1 MPTAADRAEAP
12 TAIQTHLAAIFTSLE
27 LSRSIWL
34 ITSLSPGSGEKMSKH
49 SVRAG
54 NVAALLTRFSE
65 LKQKAFARTGE
76 SFPIVAIQ
84 EAGLDGFWLHRT
96 LEREGIESHVVD
108 PASIATSRR
117 RRRAK
122 TDRIDGEALL
132 RALLA
137 HKRGEPRVCAMAKAP
152 TPEEEDQRRLCRERK
167 VLIAERVEHVN
178 RIKGLLFSQG
188 ISDYEPLR
196 RDRRQ
201 RLEELTTGD
210 GRPLPMHLKTQISRE
225 LDRLELL
232 LDQIK
237 RAEAE
242 RDALL
247 AAQPAAAPASAGRM
261 LLDFKGIGAEFAANL
276 WLEALFRHFD
286 NRRQIASYAGLAPT
300 PWQSGSVNR
309 EQGVSKAG
317 NPRLRAILIELAWL
331 WLRHQPQS
339 ALALWFKER
348 VNRNGGRMKKAI
360 IVALARK
367 LLVALWKYVNAG
379 VIIEGA
385 VMKAERA

>member
-1 MPTAADRAEAP
+1 
-12 TAIQTHLAAIFTSLE
+12 
-27 LSRSIWL
+27 
-34 ITSLSPGSGEKMSKH
+34 MSKH

-54 NVAALLTRFSE
+54 DVAALLTRFSE

-76 SFPIVAIQ
+76 TFPIVAIQ
-84 EAGLDGFWLHRT
+84 EAGLDGFWLHRV

-137 HKRGEPRVCAMAKAP
+137 YRRGEPRVCAMVKAP
-152 TPEEEDQRRLCRERK
+152 TPEEEDRRRLCRERK
-167 VLIAERVEHVN
+167 VLIAERVKHVN

-188 ISDYEPLR
+188 ISGYEPLR

-210 GRPLPMHLKTQISRE
+210 GRPLPKHLKIQIGRE

-237 RAEAE
+237 QAEAE
-242 RDALL
+242 RDTLL
-247 AAQPAAAPASAGRM
+247 AAPLNGAPAQAGRM

-286 NRRQIASYAGLAPT
+286 NRRQLGSYAGLAPT
-300 PWQSGSVNR
+300 PWQSGSVDR

-317 NPRLRAILIELAWL
+317 NPRLRATLIELAWL

-348 VNRNGGRMKKAI
+348 VNRNDGRMKKMI

-367 LLVALWKYVNAG
+367 LLVALWKYVTAG
-379 VIIEGA
+379 VVIEGA
-385 VMKAERA
+385 VMKAELA